1 MFKTRIPLWRKL
13 NFQFLFLGLIS
24 FYMSSM
30 QAHANIQDSTA
41 KAADSL
47 TFEAQRARVN
57 QLLDSR
63 SKRFGEYATSL
74 EKKTGV
80 FGLFKTKKDMQ
91 KSNDILRELV
101 INDNNIF
108 LETRKLLDL
117 KDAQSE
123 RYQKLATEY
132 DQQVSAYMKTI
143 NKLQNEND
151 KLRGEISQ
159 LHDVDQ
165 GSDNKL
171 FFAIVL
177 ILILVGVI
185 VYLYLKNKPKK
196 LTV

>member
-1 MFKTRIPLWRKL
+1 
-13 NFQFLFLGLIS
+13 
-24 FYMSSM
+24 MSGM
-30 QAHANIQDSTA
+30 QAHANMQDSTA

-123 RYQKLATEY
+123 RYQKLASEY

-151 KLRGEISQ
+151 KLRGEISELQ
-159 LHDVDQ
+159 DVDQ

-177 ILILVGVI
+177 ILILIGVI

>member
-1 MFKTRIPLWRKL
+1 
-13 NFQFLFLGLIS
+13 
-24 FYMSSM
+24 MSSM

>member
-1 MFKTRIPLWRKL
+1 MFNIQRPQWRKL
-13 NFQFLFLGLIS
+13 NFQFLFLAIIGL
-24 FYMSSM
+24 YMSSIP
-30 QAHANIQDSTA
+30 AHANIQDSTA

-159 LHDVDQ
+159 LQDVDQ

-185 VYLYLKNKPKK
+185 VYLYLKHKPKK

>member
-1 MFKTRIPLWRKL
+1 MFKTQRPQWRKL
-13 NFQFLFLGLIS
+13 NFQFLFLALIS
-24 FYMSSM
+24 LCMSSM

-159 LHDVDQ
+159 LQDVDQ

-177 ILILVGVI
+177 ILILIGVI

>member
-30 QAHANIQDSTA
+30 QTHANIQDSTA

-132 DQQVSAYMKTI
+132 DQQVSAYIKTI

-159 LHDVDQ
+159 LQDVDQ
-165 GSDNKL
+165 GTDNKL

>member
-1 MFKTRIPLWRKL
+1 MFKIQRPQWRKL
-13 NFQFLFLGLIS
+13 NFQFLFLVIIGL
-24 FYMSSM
+24 YMSSIP
-30 QAHANIQDSTA
+30 AHANIQDSTA

-159 LHDVDQ
+159 LQDVDQ

-185 VYLYLKNKPKK
+185 VYLYLKHKPKK